1 MQNKGAT
8 KHCCYGLCKSDSCY
22 PKTFPEGTEFIRFPK
37 PRKITDSMTEWQ
49 KKQES
54 AKTDKAK
61 RWLHA
66 CDRKG
71 QFDRVEQ
78 ITKDTCIC
86 SLHFVGGKGPTD
98 NNPDPYPARLSE
110 TEIAKRSVKRKA
122 PKDRETI
129 AVRKAKPKRI
139 RFSPSTDK
147 RECDG
152 DQQRSPV
159 ELEICEQA
167 TTSGS
172 NIMGEERSDSSKV
185 DKETQTIYC
194 KYYLNAKIESMF
206 AKNDMSATVILKDR
220 KKCKHFI
227 GLYPSQFEALFRFLG
242 EAKYNL
248 LHWNSKAKS
257 SNTESLTPSPRTK
270 RPSEKLSIK
279 EQLFIT
285 LLRPRRGFDIAT
297 IAYIYDVSETLI
309 CKIFTT
315 WIQFLFCHFKQYK
328 YQMFPCRQISRPL
341 LPKIFKKFKNVR
353 CSVNCTEFFCESP
366 TDYGQQGNMYSS
378 YKNHT
383 TMKCLI
389 AVNPNG
395 AACFVSDLFEGS
407 LSDVRIFKQCGILE
421 HIIII
426 WRPWEPGSNPQPA
439 ATPRGPPLPQG
450 GLLFPCT
457 HPSRWYLGM

>member
-8 KHCCYGLCKSDSCY
+8 KHCCYGLCKSDSRY

-66 CDRKG
+66 CGRKG

-78 ITKDTCIC
+78 ITKDTYIC

-98 NNPDPYPARLSE
+98 GNPDPYPARLSE

-139 RFSPSTDK
+139 QFSPSTDK

-167 TTSGS
+167 TTSGN

-194 KYYLNAKIESMF
+194 KYSLNAKIESMV
-206 AKNDMSATVILKDR
+206 AKND
-220 KKCKHFI
+220 
-227 GLYPSQFEALFRFLG
+227 
-242 EAKYNL
+242 AK
-248 LHWNSKAKS
+248 
-257 SNTESLTPSPRTK
+257 
-270 RPSEKLSIK
+270 
-279 EQLFIT
+279 
-285 LLRPRRGFDIAT
+285 
-297 IAYIYDVSETLI
+297 
-309 CKIFTT
+309 
-315 WIQFLFCHFKQYK
+315 
-328 YQMFPCRQISRPL
+328 
-341 LPKIFKKFKNVR
+341 
-353 CSVNCTEFFCESP
+353 
-366 TDYGQQGNMYSS
+366 
-378 YKNHT
+378 
-383 TMKCLI
+383 
-389 AVNPNG
+389 
-395 AACFVSDLFEGS
+395 
-407 LSDVRIFKQCGILE
+407 
-421 HIIII
+421 
-426 WRPWEPGSNPQPA
+426 
-439 ATPRGPPLPQG
+439 
-450 GLLFPCT
+450 
-457 HPSRWYLGM
+457 

>member
-8 KHCCYGLCKSDSCY
+8 KHCCYDLCKSDSRY
-22 PKTFPEGTEFIRFPK
+22 PKAFPEGTEFIHFPK

-61 RWLHA
+61 QGLHA
-66 CDRKG
+66 YGRKG

-78 ITKDTCIC
+78 ITKDTYIC
-86 SLHFVGGKGPTD
+86 SVHFVGGKGPTD
-98 NNPDPYPARLSE
+98 DNPDPYPARLSE

-139 RFSPSTDK
+139 RFSPSTDQ

-167 TTSGS
+167 TTCGN
-172 NIMGEERSDSSKV
+172 NIMGEETSDSSKV

-194 KYYLNAKIESMF
+194 KYSLNAKIESMV
-206 AKNDMSATVILKDR
+206 AKNDAKRDTVSVSQSNEKNTEVHLNPMSATVILKDR
-220 KKCKHFI
+220 KKCKYFI

-248 LHWNSKAKS
+248 LYWNSKAKS

-270 RPSEKLSIK
+270 RPSQKLSIK

-285 LLRPRRGFDIAT
+285 LLRLRRGFDIAT

-309 CKIFTT
+309 RKIFTT
-315 WIQFLFCHFKQYK
+315 WFQFLFCHFKQYK

-353 CSVNCTEFFCESP
+353 CSVDCTEFFCESP

-383 TMKCLI
+383 AMKCLI

-407 LSDVRIFKQCGILE
+407 LSDVNI
-421 HIIII
+421 
-426 WRPWEPGSNPQPA
+426 
-439 ATPRGPPLPQG
+439 
-450 GLLFPCT
+450 
-457 HPSRWYLGM
+457 